1 MNCIERYIER
11 NATLFPDKTAIVCD
25 GEHCTYS
32 MLQERISRKAAAL
45 QEAGCREGQIVCLR
59 ALPTVDYLVDYFAYH
74 VAGCVVAPLEKDLPE
89 ASFQKIADE
98 LCPHSVPKGSADILY
113 TTGTTGRSK
122 GVIISHDAIIA
133 DAENLIDGQGFSHD
147 LAFVVNG
154 PLNHIGSLSKLYPL
168 MMLGATAII
177 VDGLKDLNRFFD
189 AFQYPAPKM
198 ATFLV
203 PASIR
208 MLLQF
213 GSAQLAALA
222 DKMDFIETGAAAISQ
237 ADMAALCR
245 LLPNTRL
252 YNTYAST
259 ETGIISTYNY
269 NDGKC
274 VAGCLGRPMKHS
286 QIIITDK
293 GLIACKGR
301 TLMTGYLGAN
311 QCSMFNG
318 QCSMVNGQCSMV
330 NGQCSMVNGQ
340 WSMVNG
346 QCSMFNGQ
354 CSMVNG
360 QCSMFNGQCSMFNG
374 QCSMVNGQCSM
385 VNTVYT
391 SDMGMLDA
399 DGMLHLTGRE
409 DDVINVGGFKV
420 APTEVEDAALAFPDV
435 EDCVCV
441 PVDHIITGKA
451 LKLLVVMKDDKSLDR
466 KALALHLKTRLEPY
480 KIPMLY
486 SQVDKVERTF
496 NGKINRKHYIQSAG

>member
-59 ALPTVDYLVDYFAYH
+59 ALPTTDYLVDYFAYH

-330 NGQCSMVNGQ
+330 NGQ
-340 WSMVNG
+340 WSMV
-346 QCSMFNGQ
+346 
-354 CSMVNG
+354 
-360 QCSMFNGQCSMFNG
+360 NGQCSMFNG

>member
-1 MNCIERYIER
+1 MNSIERYIER
-11 NATLFPDKTAIVCD
+11 NATLYPDKTAIVCD

-245 LLPNTRL
+245 LLPTTRL

-286 QIIITDK
+286 EIIITDK

-301 TLMTGYLGAN
+301 TLMTGYLGDN
-311 QCSMFNG
+311 

-330 NGQCSMVNGQ
+330 
-340 WSMVNG
+340 
-346 QCSMFNGQ
+346 
-354 CSMVNG
+354 
-360 QCSMFNGQCSMFNG
+360 NG

-435 EDCVCV
+435 EDCVCI

-451 LKLLVVMKDDKSLDR
+451 LKLLVVMKDGKSLDR

-486 SQVDKVERTF
+486 SQVEKVERTF

>member
-11 NATLFPDKTAIVCD
+11 NATLYPDKTAIVCD

-59 ALPTVDYLVDYFAYH
+59 ALPTTDYLVDYFAYH

-301 TLMTGYLGAN
+301 TLMTGYLGDN
-311 QCSMFNG
+311 QCSMVNG

-340 WSMVNG
+340 
-346 QCSMFNGQ
+346 CSMFNGQ
-354 CSMVNG
+354 W
-360 QCSMFNGQCSMFNG
+360 
-374 QCSMVNGQCSM
+374 SMVNGQCSM

-435 EDCVCV
+435 EDCVCI

-451 LKLLVVMKDDKSLDR
+451 LKLLVVMKDGKALDR

>member
-11 NATLFPDKTAIVCD
+11 NATLYPDKTAIVCD

-89 ASFQKIADE
+89 ASFQKIAHE
-98 LCPHSVPKGSADILY
+98 LCPHTVPKGSADILY

-213 GSAQLAALA
+213 GAVQLAALA

-245 LLPNTRL
+245 LLPKTRL

-318 QCSMVNGQCSMV
+318 QWSMVNGQCSMV

-340 WSMVNG
+340 W
-346 QCSMFNGQ
+346 
-354 CSMVNG
+354 
-360 QCSMFNGQCSMFNG
+360 
-374 QCSMVNGQCSM
+374 SM

-435 EDCVCV
+435 EDCVCI

-451 LKLLVVMKDDKSLDR
+451 LKLLVVMKDGKSLDR

-496 NGKINRKHYIQSAG
+496 NGKINRKHYLNPAG

>member
-1 MNCIERYIER
+1 MTIEHYIER

-45 QEAGCREGQIVCLR
+45 HEAGCREGQIVCLR

-89 ASFQKIADE
+89 ASFQKIAHE

-245 LLPNTRL
+245 LLPTTRL

-301 TLMTGYLGAN
+301 TLMTGYLGDN
-311 QCSMFNG
+311 

-340 WSMVNG
+340 
-346 QCSMFNGQ
+346 
-354 CSMVNG
+354 CSMVD
-360 QCSMFNGQCSMFNG
+360 
-374 QCSMVNGQCSM
+374 
-385 VNTVYT
+385 TVYT

-451 LKLLVVMKDDKSLDR
+451 LKLLVVMKDGKSLDR
-466 KALALHLKTRLEPY
+466 KALALHLKTRLEAY

-486 SQVDKVERTF
+486 SQVEKVERTF

>member
-11 NATLFPDKTAIVCD
+11 NATLYPDKTAIVCD

-89 ASFQKIADE
+89 ASFQKIAHE
-98 LCPHSVPKGSADILY
+98 LCPHTVPKGSADILY

-147 LAFVVNG
+147 LVFVVNG

-245 LLPNTRL
+245 LLPTTRL

-301 TLMTGYLGAN
+301 TLMTGYLGDN
-311 QCSMFNG
+311 
-318 QCSMVNGQCSMV
+318 
-330 NGQCSMVNGQ
+330 QCSMVNGQ

-346 QCSMFNGQ
+346 QRSMFNVQ
-354 CSMVNG
+354 RSMVNG
-360 QCSMFNGQCSMFNG
+360 QW
-374 QCSMVNGQCSM
+374 SM

-399 DGMLHLTGRE
+399 EGMLHLTGRE

-451 LKLLVVMKDDKSLDR
+451 LKLLVVMKDGKSLDR

>member
-1 MNCIERYIER
+1 MKLETSNMMTIERYIER
-11 NATLFPDKTAIVCD
+11 NATLYPDKTAIVCD

-45 QEAGCREGQIVCLR
+45 QAAGYREGQIVCLR
-59 ALPTVDYLVDYFAYH
+59 ALPTTDYLVAYFAYH

-213 GSAQLAALA
+213 GTAQLAALA

-245 LLPNTRL
+245 LLPTTRL

-301 TLMTGYLGAN
+301 TLMTGYLGDN
-311 QCSMFNG
+311 

-330 NGQCSMVNGQ
+330 NVQCSSQ
-340 WSMVNG
+340 RHTLKER
-346 QCSMFNGQ
+346 MFNVQ
-354 CSMVNG
+354 R
-360 QCSMFNGQCSMFNG
+360 
-374 QCSMVNGQCSM
+374 SMVNGQCSM

-435 EDCVCV
+435 EDCVCI

-451 LKLLVVMKDDKSLDR
+451 LKLLVVMKDGKSLDR

-486 SQVDKVERTF
+486 SQVEKVERTF

>member
-11 NATLFPDKTAIVCD
+11 NATLYPDKTAIVCD

-213 GSAQLAALA
+213 GAAQLAALA

-245 LLPNTRL
+245 LLPTTRL

-301 TLMTGYLGAN
+301 TLMTGYLGDN
-311 QCSMFNG
+311 
-318 QCSMVNGQCSMV
+318 
-330 NGQCSMVNGQ
+330 QCSMVNGQ
-340 WSMVNG
+340 WSM
-346 QCSMFNGQ
+346 F
-354 CSMVNG
+354 NG

-374 QCSMVNGQCSM
+374 QCSMVD
-385 VNTVYT
+385 TVYT

-435 EDCVCV
+435 EDCVCI

-451 LKLLVVMKDDKSLDR
+451 LKLLVVMKDGKSLDR
-466 KALALHLKTRLEPY
+466 KALALHLKTKLEAY

>member
-1 MNCIERYIER
+1 MMTIERYIER
-11 NATLFPDKTAIVCD
+11 NATLYPDKTAIVCN
-25 GEHCTYS
+25 GEHCTYT
-32 MLQERISRKAAAL
+32 MLHERISRKATAL
-45 QEAGCREGQIVCLR
+45 RATGFREGQIVCLR
-59 ALPTVDYLVDYFAYH
+59 ALPTLDYLVDYFAYH

-89 ASFQKIADE
+89 ASFQKIASE
-98 LCPHSVPKGSADILY
+98 LCPHTVPKGSADILY

-122 GVIISHDAIIA
+122 GVIISHEAIIA

-177 VDGLKDLNRFFD
+177 VDGLKDLNLFFD

-213 GSAQLAALA
+213 GAAQLAALA

-237 ADMAALCR
+237 ADMEALCR
-245 LLPNTRL
+245 LLPKTRL

-301 TLMTGYLGAN
+301 TLMTGYLGN
-311 QCSMFNG
+311 PKLSI
-318 QCSMVNGQCSMV
+318 VNYQLSI
-330 NGQCSMVNGQ
+330 
-340 WSMVNG
+340 
-346 QCSMFNGQ
+346 
-354 CSMVNG
+354 
-360 QCSMFNGQCSMFNG
+360 
-374 QCSMVNGQCSM
+374 
-385 VNTVYT
+385 VYT

-399 DGMLHLTGRE
+399 EGMLHLMGRE

-435 EDCVCV
+435 EDCVCI

-451 LKLLVVMKDDKSLDR
+451 LKLLVVMKDGKALDR
-466 KALALHLKTRLEPY
+466 KALALHLKTRLEPD

>member
-1 MNCIERYIER
+1 MTIERYIER
-11 NATLFPDKTAIVCD
+11 NATLYPDKTAIVCG

-89 ASFQKIADE
+89 ASFQKIAHE
-98 LCPHSVPKGSADILY
+98 LCPHTVPKGSADILY

-189 AFQYPAPKM
+189 AFQYPASKM

-213 GSAQLAALA
+213 GAAQLAALA

-301 TLMTGYLGAN
+301 TLMTGYVGDN

-318 QCSMVNGQCSMV
+318 QCSMFNGQWSMVNGQCSMV
-330 NGQCSMVNGQ
+330 NGQCSM
-340 WSMVNG
+340 
-346 QCSMFNGQ
+346 F
-354 CSMVNG
+354 
-360 QCSMFNGQCSMFNG
+360 
-374 QCSMVNGQCSM
+374 NGQCSM

-435 EDCVCV
+435 EDCVCI

-451 LKLLVVMKDDKSLDR
+451 LKLLVVMKDGKSLDR

-496 NGKINRKHYIQSAG
+496 NGKINRKHYLNPAQ

>member
-1 MNCIERYIER
+1 MMTIERYIER
-11 NATLFPDKTAIVCD
+11 NATLYPDKTAIVCD
-25 GEHCTYS
+25 GDHCTYS
-32 MLQERISRKAAAL
+32 MLHERISQKAAAL
-45 QEAGCREGQIVCLR
+45 QEAGYREGQIVCLR
-59 ALPTVDYLVDYFAYH
+59 ALPTTDYLVDYFAFH

-122 GVIISHDAIIA
+122 GVIVSHDAIIA

-237 ADMAALCR
+237 ADMEALCR
-245 LLPNTRL
+245 LLPKTRL

-259 ETGIISTYNY
+259 ETGISSTYNY

-286 QIIITDK
+286 EIIITDK

-301 TLMTGYLGAN
+301 TLMTGYLGDN
-311 QCSMFNG
+311 

-346 QCSMFNGQ
+346 LLAFVGDGINDAPVLARADVGIAMG
-354 CSMVNG
+354 G
-360 QCSMFNGQCSMFNG
+360 LG
-374 QCSMVNGQCSM
+374 
-385 VNTVYT
+385 
-391 SDMGMLDA
+391 SDAAIEAA
-399 DGMLHLTGRE
+399 DVVLM
-409 DDVINVGGFKV
+409 DDKPSKIALAIRIARRTLSIARQNVTFAIGVKV
-420 APTEVEDAALAFPDV
+420 AVLILATFGLATMWLAVFADVGVTVLAVLNAMRAL
-435 EDCVCV
+435 
-441 PVDHIITGKA
+441 
-451 LKLLVVMKDDKSLDR
+451 R
-466 KALALHLKTRLEPY
+466 
-480 KIPMLY
+480 
-486 SQVDKVERTF
+486 
-496 NGKINRKHYIQSAG
+496 